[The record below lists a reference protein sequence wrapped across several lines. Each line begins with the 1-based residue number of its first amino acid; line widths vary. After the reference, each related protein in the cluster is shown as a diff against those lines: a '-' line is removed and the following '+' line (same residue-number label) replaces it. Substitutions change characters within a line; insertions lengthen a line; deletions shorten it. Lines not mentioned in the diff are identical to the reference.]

1 MDKLSKGQQKMTV
14 KELIKELQ
22 KFDEDLPIGFNYCEG
37 DFAVKLTK
45 NYDGDNVV
53 LLW

>member
-1 MDKLSKGQQKMTV
+1 MTV
-14 KELIKELQ
+14 KELIKKLQ
-22 KFDEDLPIGFNYCEG
+22 EFDEDLPIWFDYRTDEC
-37 DFAVKLTK
+37 AVELTE

>member
-1 MDKLSKGQQKMTV
+1 MTV
-14 KELIKELQ
+14 KELIKELE
-22 KFDEDLPIGFNYCEG
+22 KFDEDLPIWFNCRAN
-37 DFAVKLTK
+37 DFAVELTK